1 MMTSPA
7 GHLPLSTSPR
17 QDAVLDRIASVAE
30 AAGSDGVGVF
40 DLDGCLLDNRHRQVR
55 ILQELASQ
63 TGWHSLHRVEPHHIR
78 DWDLRSTLTRAGV
91 DAALMDAHYG
101 RIRGHWFRHFF
112 RSEACLHDRAMP
124 GAASLVRACAAAGL
138 AIVYLTARHEEMR
151 PGTERSLRDFGFPL
165 HRPRHS
171 LIMKTGMV
179 GDDTTYKAEASALAT
194 ALGRPVLFLDNEP
207 RNVNLYRERF
217 PEALTVF
224 LATDHSP
231 EPDLPHADI
240 PQITGFLRSSD
251 LGDGAAA
258 EAALS

>member
-1 MMTSPA
+1 MTSPA

-17 QDAVLDRIASVAE
+17 QDVVLDRIASVAE

-124 GAASLVRACAAAGL
+124 GAAAATKSRAAFSAVRFMLVK
-138 AIVYLTARHEEMR
+138 Y
-151 PGTERSLRDFGFPL
+151 
-165 HRPRHS
+165 
-171 LIMKTGMV
+171 
-179 GDDTTYKAEASALAT
+179 
-194 ALGRPVLFLDNEP
+194 
-207 RNVNLYRERF
+207 
-217 PEALTVF
+217 
-224 LATDHSP
+224 
-231 EPDLPHADI
+231 
-240 PQITGFLRSSD
+240 SS
-251 LGDGAAA
+251 
-258 EAALS
+258 